1 MVRKRYGQ
9 IQTSEGI
16 DGGTNEQ
23 MDKCTNRER
32 VVRKMNRQT
41 DAVMVGGADVRM
53 DR

>member
-1 MVRKRYGQ
+1 
-9 IQTSEGI
+9 
-16 DGGTNEQ
+16 

-53 DR
+53 DRRRDGHTEKDMYGSDRKRGR